1 MNSDISRHYRLQ
13 NLLHT
18 FFLLAGMLL
27 LLSLIG
33 WLVAGYIGVLWS
45 LATGIILM
53 MSIPGIS
60 SNFVLYLYRAR
71 PLAPGQLSEII
82 DWLSIKSHL
91 PYPPSLYYIPS
102 RSLLAFSVGMK
113 KDKSI
118 AISHGL
124 IEALS
129 TRELAAVLAHEVAHI
144 QGKDLWVMATAEV
157 INRITG
163 LMALFGYLMLFF
175 YLPVLLLK
183 YETVPWMLLLTLIF
197 APYLSA
203 LMQLA
208 LSRTREFNADTEAV
222 NLTGDPKG
230 LISALTK
237 LENYQHN
244 WLRQLLP
251 GLHAPQPSLLRTHP
265 STRERIRRL
274 KEIAQQDSDSRF
286 F

>member
-1 MNSDISRHYRLQ
+1 MNSKISRQYRLQ

-18 FFLLAGMLL
+18 FLLLAGMLL

-33 WLVAGYIGVLWS
+33 WLVAGYIGILWS
-45 LATGIILM
+45 VATGAILL
-53 MSIPGIS
+53 MSVPGIS
-60 SNFVLYLYRAR
+60 SHFMLYLHRAR
-71 PLAPGQLSEII
+71 PLAHGQLSEII
-82 DWLSIKSHL
+82 DWLSVKSHL
-91 PYPPSLYYIPS
+91 PYSPALYYIPS
-102 RSLLAFSVGMK
+102 RNLMAFSVGMK

-129 TRELAAVLAHEVAHI
+129 SREMAAVLAHEISHI
-144 QGKDLWVMATAEV
+144 QGKNLWVMATAEV
-157 INRITG
+157 INRITS
-163 LMALFGYLMLFF
+163 LMALFGYFMLLF
-175 YLPVLLLK
+175 YLPILLIRDETIPWLLLI
-183 YETVPWMLLLTLIF
+183 TLIF

-208 LSRTREFNADTEAV
+208 LSRTREFNADTQAV
-222 NLTGDPKG
+222 NLTGDPQA

-251 GLHAPQPSLLRTHP
+251 GLHSPQPSLLRTHP
-265 STRERIRRL
+265 STNERIRRL
-274 KEIAQQDSDSRF
+274 REIAQQDSRF

>member
-1 MNSDISRHYRLQ
+1 MNNNISQHYLLK
-13 NLLHT
+13 NMLHT
-18 FFLLAGMLL
+18 FLLLTGMLL

-53 MSIPGIS
+53 MGIPGIS
-60 SNFVLYLYRAR
+60 SHFALYLYRAR
-71 PLAPGQLSEII
+71 PLASGQLTEII
-82 DWLSIKSHL
+82 NWLSIKSHL
-91 PYPPSLYYIPS
+91 SYPPELYYIPS
-102 RSLLAFSVGMK
+102 RNLLAFSVGMSK
-113 KDKSI
+113 EKSI

-124 IEALS
+124 IETLS
-129 TRELAAVLAHEVAHI
+129 TREIAAVLAHEVAHI
-144 QGKDLWVMATAEV
+144 QGKDLWVVAMAEV
-157 INRITG
+157 ISRITG
-163 LMALFGYLMLFF
+163 LMALLGYLLLLF

-183 YETVPWMLLLTLIF
+183 GEPIPWMLLLVLIL

-208 LSRTREFNADTEAV
+208 LSRTREFNADIQAV

-230 LISALTK
+230 LISALSK

-244 WLRQLLP
+244 WLRQLVP
-251 GLHAPQPSLLRTHP
+251 GLHHPQPSLLRTHP

-274 KEIAQQDSDSRF
+274 QEIAQQDFRSF
-286 F
+286 